1 MRKNMATLL
10 LLGLAAVGLLA
21 GAAAASE
28 KAGSEKRGIL
38 LVAFGTSEPE
48 ARGAVDRIAETA
60 RKTFPDAEV
69 RLSYTSNIIRRKILK
84 EEGLAVDSPLIALA
98 KMQDE
103 GFTSVTVQSLH
114 IIAGEEFHQLASVVR
129 TLGTVRGKYG
139 FSRLSLG
146 TPLLT
151 TLEDYRKTAELLKT
165 KYGSLAD
172 DGGIVVFMGH
182 GTHHGANA
190 AYSQMQMIFD
200 EERLP
205 FVLGVVEGFP
215 DLEGVKRRLA
225 ALKPGK
231 VTLVP
236 FMVVAGDHARN
247 DMADEDDPESWIS
260 VLRKEGYSVE
270 AVMKG
275 LGDGE
280 GLAELFADHIRKAS
294 GSRQ

>member
-1 MRKNMATLL
+1 MRKNMVTVL

-21 GAAAASE
+21 GAAAAAE
-28 KAGSEKRGIL
+28 KAEAEKQGIL

-48 ARGAVDRIAETA
+48 ARGAVDRIVETA

-84 EEGLAVDSPLIALA
+84 EEGLAIDSPLIALA

-129 TLGTVRGKYG
+129 TLESVRGKYG

-151 TLEDYRKTAELLKT
+151 TLEDYRKTAELLKR
-165 KYGSLAD
+165 KYGSLGG
-172 DGGIVVFMGH
+172 DGGVVVFMGH
-182 GTHHGANA
+182 GTHHGGNA
-190 AYSQMQMIFD
+190 SYAQMQMIFD
-200 EERLP
+200 EEGLP
-205 FVLGVVEGFP
+205 FILGLVEGYP

-225 ALKPGK
+225 SLKPRK

-247 DMADEDDPESWIS
+247 DMADEEDPESWIS
-260 VLRKEGYSVE
+260 VLRKEGYDVE
-270 AVMKG
+270 AVLKG

-280 GLAELFADHIRKAS
+280 GLAELFADHIREAS
-294 GSRQ
+294 GSR